1 MILRFIEVVNQ
12 KKQILEVFFNI
23 FFSCAENDHMIDTEK
38 FRERLEECLDEHG
51 MTRADL
57 ARYFHTGQWTVYAWF
72 RQGYCPSLEYALQL
86 SKLFNVTVEWLV
98 MGEGEKVKSMSE
110 KIASDTWK
118 YRAINRIWDILP
130 EDRRTELL
138 DFGNFLCTRA

>member
-1 MILRFIEVVNQ
+1 
-12 KKQILEVFFNI
+12 
-23 FFSCAENDHMIDTEK
+23 
-38 FRERLEECLDEHG
+38 
-51 MTRADL
+51 
-57 ARYFHTGQWTVYAWF
+57 
-72 RQGYCPSLEYALQL
+72 
-86 SKLFNVTVEWLV
+86 